1 MAPEERD
8 QHEET
13 RKETAPGA
21 EPPAGDAPEELRYE
35 GPITIDD
42 EDDDEYF
49 DEGGGSGKVF
59 LTAAVLSALVLV
71 IIATAMWMRSGKRAE
86 TSDFAA
92 MEPPPVA
99 TETAEQAAAPGTA
112 GEVDYRALPDTP
124 AGKTATAGT
133 TAPALPP
140 VEEPAPARRAEA
152 TAPAPPA
159 EAPAIERPAPRAARD
174 VQQAAPSPREPA
186 AAPTLADVRRQVLA
200 GHVAAAARAGEAWA
214 RTRPAR
220 EWTLQVLLAC
230 QPDTVRRAFR
240 KVVDPDLVVLPA
252 RLRGRACYR
261 VCWRTFASERA
272 AKEAVGEVPAH
283 FRRDAKPIAR
293 TWGEILP

>member
-13 RKETAPGA
+13 REETSPGA

-71 IIATAMWMRSGKRAE
+71 IIATAMWMRSGARQDVEAR
-86 TSDFAA
+86 DFAA
-92 MEPPPVA
+92 MEPPPAA
-99 TETAEQAAAPGTA
+99 TETANAATPGSVP
-112 GEVDYRALPDTP
+112 GEVDYRAMPDAP
-124 AGKTATAGT
+124 AENA
-133 TAPALPP
+133 APALPP
-140 VEEPAPARRAEA
+140 VEEPAPTRRAEA
-152 TAPAPPA
+152 APPA
-159 EAPAIERPAPRAARD
+159 APAEVPAIERPAPRAARD
-174 VQQAAPSPREPA
+174 VQQVAPSRREPA
-186 AAPTLADVRRQVLA
+186 TPTLAEVRRQVLA

-214 RTRPAR
+214 RTRPAG
-220 EWTLQVLLAC
+220 EWTLQVLTAC

-252 RLRGRACYR
+252 RIRGRACYR
-261 VCWRTFASERA
+261 VCWRTFSSERA
-272 AKEAVGEVPAH
+272 AKGAMGEVPAH

-293 TWGEILP
+293 TWGEVLP

>member
-8 QHEET
+8 QYEET

-21 EPPAGDAPEELRYE
+21 EPPAADAPEELRYE

-42 EDDDEYF
+42 EDDDEF
-49 DEGGGSGKVF
+49 LDEGGGSGKVF

-71 IIATAMWMRSGKRAE
+71 IIATAMWMRSGARKDVEAR
-86 TSDFAA
+86 DFAA
-92 MEPPPVA
+92 MEPPPAA
-99 TETAEQAAAPGTA
+99 TETAEGATVPATS
-112 GEVDYRALPDTP
+112 GEVDYRALPDAP
-124 AGKTATAGT
+124 AETGGKTAA
-133 TAPALPP
+133 AVPALPP
-140 VEEPAPARRAEA
+140 VEEPAA
-152 TAPAPPA
+152 
-159 EAPAIERPAPRAARD
+159 
-174 VQQAAPSPREPA
+174 PA
-186 AAPTLADVRRQVLA
+186 AAPPVPRPRPREARNVQAPTTPRATPSPVAPAAPGLADVRRQVLA
-200 GHVAAAARAGEAWA
+200 GHVAAAARTGEAWA

-261 VCWRTFASERA
+261 VCWRTFPSERA
-272 AKEAVGEVPAH
+272 AKEAVAEVPAH

-293 TWGEILP
+293 TWDEVLP